1 MGWDGKN
8 RGRGGRSGGRRGGG
22 RGGGGGGGG
31 WKERRPPPAPTNTDC
46 PVQNM
51 FGHISR
57 ELDMRHDKRERIVKI
72 SRDITIE
79 SKRIIFALHRIK
91 TDEDKASVLAEAA
104 RRFTELRS
112 GLWLQLATELLGEEG
127 EQFLRAY
134 SAGLQEW
141 VEALSFYH
149 FLATGTVVNYDQV
162 KGELEWKVGKWSSS
176 PVRPGI
182 AHWEMREKVKS
193 EENEM
198 DKSEREEGRG
208 SEKEGEEEKVPEND
222 VGKTEKAIGAVTI
235 SQSEADEESL
245 APQEVKRTEMEEAA
259 VAEKKEWL
267 KEEDESE
274 LLQVSIAL
282 PQSEFIM
289 GLADLT
295 GELMRN
301 AINSLATGNT
311 EVCFSLLALLQT
323 FAEAFDKLERKE
335 APRDLGG
342 KVRVLK
348 QSMRKVEQ
356 ACYSIQ
362 VRGSEIPKNH
372 LVDIFTDF
380 REDKE
385 ASGRGREEDEESFY
399 D

>member
-1 MGWDGKN
+1 
-8 RGRGGRSGGRRGGG
+8 
-22 RGGGGGGGG
+22 
-31 WKERRPPPAPTNTDC
+31 
-46 PVQNM
+46 
-51 FGHISR
+51 
-57 ELDMRHDKRERIVKI
+57 MRHDKRERIVKI

-91 TDEDKASVLAEAA
+91 TEEDKEGVLADAA
-104 RRFTELRS
+104 RRFTDLRS
-112 GLWLQLATELLGEEG
+112 GLWLQLATELLCEEG
-127 EQFLRAY
+127 EQFIRAY

-149 FLATGTVVNYDQV
+149 FLATGTVVTYSQV
-162 KGELEWKVGKWSSS
+162 KGELEWKVGKWAGV

-182 AHWEMREKVKS
+182 AHWERRDKV
-193 EENEM
+193 EAN
-198 DKSEREEGRG
+198 EREVE
-208 SEKEGEEEKVPEND
+208 EKEKGGTPTHVEGKGEGAKEIE
-222 VGKTEKAIGAVTI
+222 VGLDAVAISQKESLPPQDDEKTELEK
-235 SQSEADEESL
+235 
-245 APQEVKRTEMEEAA
+245 AA
-259 VAEKKEWL
+259 VAEKKKWL
-267 KEEDESE
+267 KEEEE
-274 LLQVSIAL
+274 GEPLLVSITL

-323 FAEAFDKLERKE
+323 VAEAFDKLERKE

-380 REDKE
+380 REEKE
-385 ASGRGREEDEESFY
+385 VSGRGREDEEEKENFF

>member
-1 MGWDGKN
+1 
-8 RGRGGRSGGRRGGG
+8 
-22 RGGGGGGGG
+22 
-31 WKERRPPPAPTNTDC
+31 
-46 PVQNM
+46 
-51 FGHISR
+51 
-57 ELDMRHDKRERIVKI
+57 MRHDKRERIVKI

-162 KGELEWKVGKWSSS
+162 KGELEWMVGKWSSS

-182 AHWEMREKVKS
+182 AHWERREKVKS

-198 DKSEREEGRG
+198 GKSESGEGGG
-208 SEKEGEEEKVPEND
+208 SEKEGEGEEKVLEND

-235 SQSEADEESL
+235 SQSEADEVSL
-245 APQEVKRTEMEEAA
+245 ASEEVKRTEMEEAA

-380 REDKE
+380 REEKE
-385 ASGRGREEDEESFY
+385 VSGRGREEDEEKESFY

>member
-1 MGWDGKN
+1 
-8 RGRGGRSGGRRGGG
+8 
-22 RGGGGGGGG
+22 
-31 WKERRPPPAPTNTDC
+31 
-46 PVQNM
+46 
-51 FGHISR
+51 
-57 ELDMRHDKRERIVKI
+57 
-72 SRDITIE
+72 
-79 SKRIIFALHRIK
+79 
-91 TDEDKASVLAEAA
+91 VLADAA
-104 RRFTELRS
+104 RRFTDLRS
-112 GLWLQLATELLGEEG
+112 GLWLQLATELLCEEG
-127 EQFLRAY
+127 EQFIRAY

-149 FLATGTVVNYDQV
+149 FLATGTVVTYSQV
-162 KGELEWKVGKWSSS
+162 KGELEWKVGKWAGV

-182 AHWEMREKVKS
+182 AHWERRDKV
-193 EENEM
+193 EAN
-198 DKSEREEGRG
+198 EREVE
-208 SEKEGEEEKVPEND
+208 EKEKGGTPTHVEGKGEGAKEIE
-222 VGKTEKAIGAVTI
+222 VGLDAVAISQKESLPPQDDEKTELEK
-235 SQSEADEESL
+235 
-245 APQEVKRTEMEEAA
+245 AA
-259 VAEKKEWL
+259 VAEKKKWL
-267 KEEDESE
+267 KEEEE
-274 LLQVSIAL
+274 GEPLLVSITL

-323 FAEAFDKLERKE
+323 VAEAFDKLERKE

-380 REDKE
+380 REEKE
-385 ASGRGREEDEESFY
+385 ASGRGREDEEEKENFF